1 MEKTLEF
8 LNKLLNLNDTI
19 IVGIS
24 GGPDSMCLLHV
35 LISLREKYKLNIIC
49 AHINHGLRIESNDE
63 KNFVEKYCQ
72 QNNINFEYL
81 KIKDYT
87 NDKFTENEAR
97 RKRYAFFEELIK
109 KYNAKYL
116 MTAHHGDDLIET
128 ILMRIVRGSTLSG
141 FIGIPKVSRN
151 EKYKIVRPLLYLT
164 KNDIYKY
171 LENNNIP
178 YVIDKTNESDKYT
191 RNRYR
196 KHMLPFLKKEE
207 ANVHL
212 KFLKYSEEIEK
223 YNRYINKIVEEKIK
237 YIIEDNKIIIDKLLK
252 EDDFIQEKVI
262 EYVIK
267 DIQKNDIFNINNKC
281 MEKII
286 ELLKNKSNKEINLC
300 DGYIAR
306 KSYNYLIIE
315 KNKNKVDYK
324 FELKK
329 DINIMNKYKFE
340 LLEESHLKNNYIIRL
355 NSEEINLPFY
365 IRNKIDGDKIKVKNL
380 KGTKKVKDI
389 FIDSKIDL
397 KKREEYPL
405 LVDCNNNI
413 IWIPGIKKSTFD
425 KDINEKYD
433 IIIKYTEENNE

>member
-63 KNFVEKYCQ
+63 KIFVEKYCQ

-97 RKRYAFFEELIK
+97 RKRYTFFEELIK
-109 KYNAKYL
+109 NYNAKYL

-141 FIGIPKVSRN
+141 FIGIPKVSTN

-196 KHMLPFLKKEE
+196 KHMLPFLKNEKE
-207 ANVHL
+207 NVHL
-212 KFLKYSEEIEK
+212 KFLKYSEELEK
-223 YNRYINKIVEEKIK
+223 NNRYINKIVEEKIK

-267 DIQKNDIFNINNKC
+267 DIQKNDIFNINNKG

-286 ELLKNKSNKEINLC
+286 GLLKNKSNKEINLC

-315 KNKNKVDYK
+315 KNKNKVNYK

-329 DINIMNKYKFE
+329 DINIMNKCKFE
-340 LLEESHLKNNYIIRL
+340 LLEESNLKNNYIIRL
-355 NSEEINLPFY
+355 NSEEINLPLY